1 MWGMVQGTGKKGT
14 RYREKGKTTG
24 AREHGIQ
31 SGGQGAGI
39 GDIRVGARRQKG
51 RGEQAVNDRG

>member
-24 AREHGIQ
+24 TREQGIQ
-31 SGGQGAGI
+31 SGGRGAGI

-51 RGEQAVNDRG
+51 RG

>member
-39 GDIRVGARRQKG
+39 GGIRVGARRQKG
-51 RGEQAVNDRG
+51 